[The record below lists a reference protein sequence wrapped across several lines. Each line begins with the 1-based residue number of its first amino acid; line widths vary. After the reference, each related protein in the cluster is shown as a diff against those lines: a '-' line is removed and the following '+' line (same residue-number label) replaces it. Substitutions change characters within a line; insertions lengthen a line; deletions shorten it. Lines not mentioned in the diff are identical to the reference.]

1 MIKIFLIAFLS
12 LFHLE
17 QGQAAY
23 YNPGV
28 FKQVVAIR
36 QAGWT
41 ANPLPEELP
50 PVIGFVARQD
60 CTEIGQL
67 VWIYHESEGI
77 QGPYLIA
84 DCANKLEGHDKK
96 MRRKSIIVEVD
107 FNTATRWGVI
117 GLGPEYIDVGV
128 IRWRGK

>member
-23 YNPGV
+23 YNRGV
-28 FKQVVAIR
+28 FEQVVAIR

-50 PVIGFVARQD
+50 PVIGFVARRD
-60 CTEIGQL
+60 CSEIGQL
-67 VWIYHESEGI
+67 VWIYHKSEGV
-77 QGPYLIA
+77 QGPYLVA
-84 DCANKLEGHDKK
+84 DCANQIEEHDKAMK
-96 MRRKSIIVEVD
+96 KRGIIVEVD
-107 FNTATRWGVI
+107 FNTATRWGVV
-117 GLGPEYIDVGV
+117 GFGPEYIDVVIIGV
-128 IRWRGK
+128 R

>member
-1 MIKIFLIAFLS
+1 MIKLFLIAFLS

-41 ANPLPEELP
+41 ANPLPEKLP

-60 CTEIGQL
+60 CSEIGQL
-67 VWIYHESEGI
+67 VWMCHESEGCK
-77 QGPYLIA
+77 GPYLVA
-84 DCANKLEGHDKK
+84 DCANRIEGHDKVMK
-96 MRRKSIIVEVD
+96 RQGIIVEAD
-107 FNTATRWGVI
+107 YNTAARWQVLGYGPESIDVIVI
-117 GLGPEYIDVGV
+117 GV
-128 IRWRGK
+128 R